1 MAVTMVSSGTSG
13 IFGAVEFEGIHPEE
27 LFAESAFGAP
37 AVVEIVAGVVLV
49 DDVEAGVRV
58 VPGRE
63 FSDGTLCAM
72 VDDGAVEKW
81 WYTIS
86 PTTRSAMTAIAAFLS
101 INFGFPFTVEFCRRD
116 GGISGRYRRE
126 EAFSAR

>member
-13 IFGAVEFEGIHPEE
+13 IFGAVAFEGVHPEE
-27 LFAESAFGAP
+27 LFAESAFRAP
-37 AVVEIVAGVVLV
+37 AVVVAGVELV
-49 DDVEAGVRV
+49 DDAEAGVRV

-63 FSDGTLCAM
+63 FSDDTLCA
-72 VDDGAVEKW
+72 VEEDVVVEKW
-81 WYTIS
+81 WYTIN

-101 INFGFPFTVEFCRRD
+101 IDFGFPFKLAFCRRD
-116 GGISGRYRRE
+116 GGTSGGYRRE